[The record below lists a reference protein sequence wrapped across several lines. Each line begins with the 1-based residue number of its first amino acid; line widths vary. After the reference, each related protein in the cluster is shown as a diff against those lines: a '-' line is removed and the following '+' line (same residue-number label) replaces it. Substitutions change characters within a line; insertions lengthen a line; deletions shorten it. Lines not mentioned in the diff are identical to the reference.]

1 MRSIAGRKIKV
12 KKWLMIGNW
21 GLTNTPQGCRVSGM
35 KQKQTNHPHHQY
47 QELTQSAK
55 RRIKIIQGQL
65 NGLAKMIEN
74 DEYCIDI
81 LNQST
86 AIQASL
92 KSLDALV
99 LERHLV
105 THVKKQFRTEP
116 NRAIK
121 ELLKVFKQANKWL
134 LISD

>member
-1 MRSIAGRKIKV
+1 
-12 KKWLMIGNW
+12 
-21 GLTNTPQGCRVSGM
+21 M
-35 KQKQTNHPHHQY
+35 KQKSINNSHQQY
-47 QELTQSAK
+47 QKLTQSAK

-65 NGLAKMIEN
+65 NGLSKMIEN

-81 LNQST
+81 LNQSA

-105 THVKKQFRTEP
+105 AHVKKQFKTEP

-121 ELLKVFKQANKWL
+121 ELLKVFKQTNK
-134 LISD
+134 